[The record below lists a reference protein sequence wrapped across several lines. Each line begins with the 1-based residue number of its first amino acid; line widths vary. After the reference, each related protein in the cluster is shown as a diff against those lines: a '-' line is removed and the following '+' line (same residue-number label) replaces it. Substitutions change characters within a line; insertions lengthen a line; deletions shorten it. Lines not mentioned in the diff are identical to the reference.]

1 MKISP
6 QEPHVSPSSKEL
18 RRVHC
23 TMKIMQNSWLKLQ
36 GCSWNQPT
44 ISQNTQNP
52 SPLCFQKNLV
62 GKPILQIFNLS
73 IYQPIP
79 TTPDLVAELE
89 VAIALLLQANYP
101 ARRRDKPG
109 KCPDFSHWWVD
120 SNMACRNKAG
130 GLRWGCSKMFRSL
143 KVKLSSSNFW
153 RCILQHFICQG
164 GKLLYKLLRA
174 PYKPVLITNVVKES
188 PSYVRSIFPRQ
199 EYVFD
204 MI

>member
-1 MKISP
+1 MFHLHPKNCVGCIVPWRSWKILGWNCKNAAETS
-6 QEPHVSPSSKEL
+6 QRS
-18 RRVHC
+18 
-23 TMKIMQNSWLKLQ
+23 LK
-36 GCSWNQPT
+36 
-44 ISQNTQNP
+44 TQNP

-73 IYQPIP
+73 TYQPIP
-79 TTPDLVAELE
+79 TTPDLAAELE

-120 SNMACRNKAG
+120 SNMACRNKTG
-130 GLRWGCSKMFRSL
+130 GVQKGMLRNVPEFKIWNLALQTSEDAFSNT
-143 KVKLSSSNFW
+143 SSVE
-153 RCILQHFICQG
+153 G
-164 GKLLYKLLRA
+164 GKLLYMLLRA
-174 PYKPVLITNVVKES
+174 PYKPVLITNVEKES
-188 PSYVRSIFPRQ
+188 PSYVRSIFPGQ